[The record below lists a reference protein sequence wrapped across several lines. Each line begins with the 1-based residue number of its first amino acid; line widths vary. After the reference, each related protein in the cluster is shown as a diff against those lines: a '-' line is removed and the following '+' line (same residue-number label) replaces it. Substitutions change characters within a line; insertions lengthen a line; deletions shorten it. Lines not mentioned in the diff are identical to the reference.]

1 MSLHGKTAFVTG
13 AARGIGETL
22 SRALAAE
29 GAKMALI
36 DIDLSATR
44 AVAESI
50 EAAGGQALAIKCD
63 VTDMTAIEA
72 ATQQVSSHFG
82 GIDILINNAALHGI
96 EYNIPST
103 QLPMDAWSLLLDVNL
118 LGPVRC
124 AKACRGVMRARGGGV
139 IINLSSI
146 ASMPALNAYGVSKLA
161 VRGLTTALAHEL
173 AADGIRVYAL
183 VPGLMDTEAVM
194 SEAPPGFVED
204 VHKKQLIQRQGSP
217 RDLVGAVL
225 FFCSDAASF
234 ITGETLTIAGGAP
247 LRT

>member
-1 MSLHGKTAFVTG
+1 MSLNGKIAFVTG

-22 SRALAAE
+22 SRALAAA
-29 GAKMALI
+29 GVKVAVT
-36 DIDLSATR
+36 DIDLPATR
-44 AVAESI
+44 TVADSI
-50 EAAGGQALAIKCD
+50 VANGGQAFALRCD
-63 VTDMTAIEA
+63 VTDVEA
-72 ATQQVSSHFG
+72 VTVAAREVSDRFG

-103 QLPMDAWSLLLDVNL
+103 ELPLDEWRLLLDVNVV
-118 LGPVRC
+118 GPVRC
-124 AKACRGVMRARGGGV
+124 ATACRAAMRARGGGV

-183 VPGLMDTEAVM
+183 APGLMDTEAVM
-194 SEAPPGFVED
+194 SMAPPGFVED
-204 VHKKQLIQRQGSP
+204 VVNRQLIQRQGRP
-217 RDLVGAVL
+217 QDLVGAVL

-234 ITGETLTIAGGAP
+234 ITGEMLTIAGGTP
-247 LRT
+247 LRI